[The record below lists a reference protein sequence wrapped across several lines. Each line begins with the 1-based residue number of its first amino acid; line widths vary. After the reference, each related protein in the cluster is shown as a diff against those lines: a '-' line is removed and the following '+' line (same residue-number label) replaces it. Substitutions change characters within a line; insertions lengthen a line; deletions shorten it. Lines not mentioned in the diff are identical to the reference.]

1 MIPIFPSVQ
10 KLSEEKNLS
19 IKNFDAVFND
29 IISATNNGYFT
40 ISDKDGM
47 AYLFVVGGR
56 PYASGRAEKDGLFIL
71 DVQDFFD
78 AYSTLSTASVVFYK
92 VEKKLLLS
100 ILVYFKKRPA
110 HKFTADMV
118 DMEKVLND
126 LAQKGTDSIIA
137 TRCGEKTGFCICLK
151 GRPSFNYLPDGA
163 HSQEQPRDGLLL
175 YIFGQKDC
183 VTSIEVFDDIQMTPA
198 PDAISPKDEL
208 PKSLTAHYI
217 KKSSASVSVKGA
229 EIILLHEDNIIHK
242 YAIMQA
248 ETTIGRAAGSDILIE
263 NPGVS
268 RHHAVIKEKAGKF
281 FIEDK
286 GSANGTFIN
295 GEKITTKEL
304 KDGDLIQILNYTL
317 MLKYPQTAGAEQTI
331 LLTQPVA
338 EPPAKPPVRAPVQP
352 PVSPEVKTKPG
363 GQSKLVLEDGKEH
376 ILKSTVTTI
385 GSNEDMELNIE
396 GKGVEAHQA
405 SILRGKGGE
414 FILVH
419 KGGRT
424 PTKVNGGKIQ
434 EHHLKNGDVIEIG
447 QYKIKYVAS

>member
-1 MIPIFPSVQ
+1 MIPIFPSIT
-10 KLSEEKNLS
+10 KLFEEKNLS

-29 IISATNNGYFT
+29 IISATSDGYFT

-56 PYASGRAEKDGLFIL
+56 PYASGRAEKDGLSML

-126 LAQKGTDSIIA
+126 LAQKGADSIIA
-137 TRCGEKTGFCICLK
+137 VSCGEKLGFCICLK

-163 HSQEQPRDGLLL
+163 HSQEQPKDGLLL
-175 YIFGQKDC
+175 YIFGQKGC
-183 VTSIEVFDDIQMTPA
+183 VPSIEVFDDIQMTPV
-198 PDAISPKDEL
+198 PDGISPKSEL

-217 KKSSASVSVKGA
+217 KKPSASVSVKDVEVILMQA
-229 EIILLHEDNIIHK
+229 DKIINQ
-242 YAIMQA
+242 YAIIKA
-248 ETTIGRAAGSDILIE
+248 ETTIGRGTGSDILID

-268 RHHAVIKEKAGKF
+268 RHHAIIKEKDGKF
-281 FIEDK
+281 LIEDK
-286 GSANGTFIN
+286 GSANGTFIK
-295 GEKITTKEL
+295 GEKITTKEI
-304 KDGDLIQILNYTL
+304 KNGDSIQILNYALTF
-317 MLKYPQTAGAEQTI
+317 KYPQTADAEQTT

-338 EPPAKPPVRAPVQP
+338 SPP
-352 PVSPEVKTKPG
+352 TKPS

-385 GSNEDMELNIE
+385 GGGEDMELKLE
-396 GKGVEAHQA
+396 GKGIAEHHA
-405 SILRGKGGE
+405 SILRGKHGE
-414 FILVH
+414 FTVVH

-424 PTKVNGGKIQ
+424 ATKVNEEKVQ
-434 EHHLKNGDVIEIG
+434 ELHLLKNGDVIALG
-447 QYKIKYVAS
+447 QYKIKYVVS